1 MPNLDREY
9 GLVINRRK
17 ARVGRRNRLT
27 FYAVALASHCLRSTY
42 LARTYYH
49 SASFTPRHAGSFS
62 SNQPVIRDRLLLY
75 VQFNRRLADNGQLM
89 ILALHAVNS
98 PRPIQVDRRSEEWHF
113 PVRSLVDQFIRLN

>member
-27 FYAVALASHCLRSTY
+27 FYVVALAFDCLRSTY
-42 LARTYYH
+42 LACTYYH

-62 SNQPVIRDRLLLY
+62 SNQLVIRDRLRY
-75 VQFNRRLADNGQLM
+75 TFNLIVHADNGQLM
-89 ILALHAVNS
+89 ILAVHAVNS
-98 PRPIQVDRRSEEWHF
+98 PRPIQVDRRSEERHF